1 MVATWSFRRRVPL
14 TTFFVVALALA
25 LTSVLG
31 SFHPATTGTSAAP
44 AHAVVDPALTG
55 LRSGEAAVIIQ
66 KVSAADHAPEAAVVR
81 LGGRITRELSIVDG
95 FAATV
100 PVAALDSLAAERGI
114 RVISLDRKVMV
125 AEAGEN
131 GSPNSVY
138 PKVVRSNVANA
149 AGITGV
155 GVTIAVVDTG
165 ITEVTDLAGRVV
177 PIQNG
182 GMLGGTSPCKNF
194 SGESTCNDSYGHG
207 TFIAGI
213 MAGNGAASNGKWKG
227 VAPQAKVLS
236 VKIAGATG
244 AADVSNVL
252 AGIQWVVSF
261 KTQYNIKILNLSL
274 GTNSTQTYR
283 TDPMNYAVEKAW
295 DAGIVVVVAAS
306 NLGPDAG
313 TVSKPGDDP
322 WVITVGATDDH
333 GTVGL
338 NDDTVPNFSARG
350 PTAADGLSKPDI
362 AAPGG
367 HIISLRAPG
376 SEIDTRFPTYI
387 DGAYRKGSGTSMSTA
402 VVSGTAALMLQANP
416 SWSPNRVKYALTATA
431 QNAASN
437 NPMDVGAGVV
447 DADAATFNAPAGTAN
462 AGLDRS
468 SGLGSLDASRGTVQ
482 VQANDADQTV
492 VNGVLTA
499 QLLLWDPITY
509 VGLPWTP
516 LTWQLSNFA
525 GGAWYGGAWYGGAW
539 YGGAW
544 YGGAWYGQPEG
555 GAWYGGAWY
564 GGAWYGGA
572 WYGGA
577 WYGGAWYGA
586 WE

>member
-1 MVATWSFRRRVPL
+1 MTATWSLHKRVPL
-14 TTFFVVALALA
+14 ASSLVLTTALG
-25 LTSVLG
+25 LTGAFGRLD
-31 SFHPATTGTSAAP
+31 TSANEAAP
-44 AHAVVDPALTG
+44 AVAVIDPAVTAVRTG
-55 LRSGEAAVIIQ
+55 EVAVIIQ
-66 KVSAADHAPEAAVVR
+66 KTAGSDRAPEAAVGR
-81 LGGRITRELSIVDG
+81 LGGRITRDLPIVDG

-100 PVAALDSLAAERGI
+100 PVTALGVLATQPGI
-114 RVISLDRKVMV
+114 RVISLDRRVLV
-125 AEAGEN
+125 AEGGGG

-138 PKVVRSNVANA
+138 PKVVRSKEANGS
-149 AGITGV
+149 GITGS
-155 GVTIAVVDTG
+155 GVTVAVVDTG
-165 ITEVTDLAGRVV
+165 ITEVGDLAGRVV
-177 PIQNG
+177 PVQNG
-182 GMLGGTSPCKNF
+182 GPFGGASPCKNF
-194 SGESTCNDSYGHG
+194 SGESHCGDSYGHG

-213 MAGNGAASNGKWKG
+213 IAGNGAASSGKWKG
-227 VAPQAKVLS
+227 VAPSAKVLS
-236 VKIAGATG
+236 VKIAGASG

-261 KTQYNIKILNLSL
+261 RQQYNIKVLNLSL

-306 NLGPDAG
+306 NLGPASG

-322 WVITVGATDDH
+322 WVITVGAIDDH

-338 NDDTVPNFSARG
+338 GDDTIPNFSARG
-350 PTAADGLSKPDI
+350 PTAADGVAKPDV

-376 SEIDTRFPTYI
+376 SAIDTRFPTYV
-387 DGAYRKGSGTSMSTA
+387 DGAYRKGSGTSMSTG
-402 VVSGTAALMLQANP
+402 VVSGAVTLMLQANP
-416 SWSPNRVKYALTATA
+416 GWSPNRVKFALKATA
-431 QNAASN
+431 RNAASDDE
-437 NPMDVGAGVV
+437 MEVGAGVV
-447 DADAATFNAPAGTAN
+447 DAYAATFDAPAGSAN

-468 SGLGSLDASRGTVQ
+468 SGLGSLDASRGTVRF
-482 VQANDADQTV
+482 QASDADQTV

-499 QLLLWDPITY
+499 QLLLWDPISY

-516 LTWQLSNFA
+516 LTWQLSSFA

-564 GGAWYGGA
+564 GGAWYG
-572 WYGGA
+572 
-577 WYGGAWYGA
+577 A

>member
-1 MVATWSFRRRVPL
+1 MTATWSLRTRIVPL
-14 TTFFVVALALA
+14 SFIALVLALGLSA
-25 LTSVLG
+25 TGLVSVQ
-31 SFHPATTGTSAAP
+31 PVTRVAAP
-44 AHAVVDPALTG
+44 SHAVVDPALTT
-55 LRSGEAAVIIQ
+55 LRSGVAAIIVQ
-66 KVSAADHAPEAAVVR
+66 KISASDRAPEAAVAR
-81 LGGRITRELSIVDG
+81 LGGRVTRDLPIVDG

-100 PVAALDSLAAERGI
+100 PVATLRALASTPGV
-114 RVISLDRKVMV
+114 RVLSLDRKTIV
-125 AEAGEN
+125 AGGGEG

-138 PKVVRSNVANA
+138 PKVVRSKDVNQA
-149 AGITGV
+149 
-155 GVTIAVVDTG
+155 GVTGQGVTVAVVDTG
-165 ITEVTDLAGRVV
+165 IASVSDLSGRIVQV
-177 PIQNG
+177 QDG
-182 GMLGGTSPCKNF
+182 GLLGGTSPCKNF
-194 SGESTCNDSYGHG
+194 SGESDCGDSYGHG

-213 MAGNGAASNGKWKG
+213 IAGNGAASNGKWKG
-227 VAPQAKVLS
+227 IAPNAKVLS
-236 VKIAGATG
+236 VKIAGANG

-261 KTQYNIKILNLSL
+261 KSQYNIKVLNLSL
-274 GTNSTQTYR
+274 GTNSTQTYHS
-283 TDPMNYAVEKAW
+283 DPMNYAVEKAW

-313 TVSKPGDDP
+313 TISKPGDDP
-322 WVITVGATDDH
+322 WVVTVGATDDH

-350 PTAADGLSKPDI
+350 PTAADGLAKPDLV
-362 AAPGG
+362 APGG
-367 HIISLRAPG
+367 HIVSLRAPG
-376 SEIDTRFPTYI
+376 SAIDTQFPTYI
-387 DGAYRKGSGTSMSTA
+387 DGSYRKGSGTSMSTG

-416 SWSPNRVKYALTATA
+416 SWSPDRVKYALTATA
-431 QNAASN
+431 RNAASD

-447 DADAATFNAPAGTAN
+447 DAYAASFSAPAGTAN

-468 SGLGSLDASRGTVQ
+468 TGLGSLDASRGTVQ
-482 VQANDADQTV
+482 VQADNPEQTV
-492 VNGVLTA
+492 VNGLLTM
-499 QLLLWDPITY
+499 QLALWDPITY
-509 VGLPWTP
+509 VGLPWTST
-516 LTWQLSNFA
+516 TWSLSQFA

-572 WYGGA
+572 WYG
-577 WYGGAWYGA
+577 A